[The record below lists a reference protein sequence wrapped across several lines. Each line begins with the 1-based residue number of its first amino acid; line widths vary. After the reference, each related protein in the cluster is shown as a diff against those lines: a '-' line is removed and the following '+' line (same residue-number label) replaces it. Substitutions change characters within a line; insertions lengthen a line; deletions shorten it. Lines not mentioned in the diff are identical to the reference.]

1 MEQENKKQAAF
12 DPLDMNNYK
21 IEKLPKMEKSTFEKW
36 MARVGGPLAIV
47 AFILVYWVVDISF
60 IDNLK
65 QDDFIAADKVEYS
78 QPQELIVQYDGFIK
92 GLAEKPYKKDSLV
105 VAALDVASKSDST
118 QTTINRYVG
127 AFVEAYTA
135 SGKPLAP
142 VFVNDQS
149 EADKKEDERKSIT
162 SHSSNQQVE
171 AYLVKE
177 VAKAVQKSD
186 NVRVSVSDQGEIVV
200 QVKKAPKVE
209 ESVKKAVKFIDEN
222 GWDDFLRANYA
233 MLAIFI
239 AAIILWITEPIPNY
253 LTALLVI
260 LGLVLTEVTTQ
271 KVAFATLGHPVM
283 WLNILSFVLASMLV
297 KTRVAKRL
305 ALWFVLRFGHSAS
318 GVFFSFVIINVIL
331 SAFISATTVK
341 AAILLPIFMVVAAVY
356 GASQGNRNNF
366 GRNIVLQN
374 LFQVN
379 IGASGFLTGSGAN
392 LLAAS
397 LIGGAIGLDSIGY
410 MDWFNAAFPLAIILL
425 IIGWFVGTKIIFP
438 IPKEQRRPQIEGGL
452 VKLREELNS
461 MGKMTTEEY
470 KAIAI
475 FVCVLGMWATTD
487 ILHSID
493 ATTVA
498 FIGAVVALLPGIGV
512 VKWNDV
518 DIPWHLML
526 FSAGAYAIGAG
537 LDATALPKTMVD
549 VLFNSLGVSEATP
562 FWVLYLI
569 LTGMMLF
576 SALLFQSK
584 TMRTLIF
591 VPIAIGVAQ
600 KYGYPVMSLAFP
612 VALLIEHVYVLP
624 FNSKPAALL
633 YTTNHYSWSD
643 TFKYGFTM
651 MLIGWGMIILWGE
664 TVLRWLG
671 HTNGLFF

>member
-1 MEQENKKQAAF
+1 MKEQAQQQTATF

-21 IEKLPKMEKSTFEKW
+21 IEKLPKMKKSTFEKW
-36 MARVGGPLAIV
+36 MARLGGPLAII

-65 QDDFIAADKVEYS
+65 ESDFIPAEVVVEQADGTSVTM
-78 QPQELIVQYDGFIK
+78 QPAPDK
-92 GLAEKPYKKDSLV
+92 SL
-105 VAALDVASKSDST
+105 
-118 QTTINRYVG
+118 
-127 AFVEAYTA
+127 
-135 SGKPLAP
+135 
-142 VFVNDQS
+142 
-149 EADKKEDERKSIT
+149 
-162 SHSSNQQVE
+162 
-171 AYLVKE
+171 
-177 VAKAVQKSD
+177 
-186 NVRVSVSDQGEIVV
+186 
-200 QVKKAPKVE
+200 
-209 ESVKKAVKFIDEN
+209 KKAVKFIEEN
-222 GWDDFLRANYA
+222 GFEDFTRANYA
-233 MLAIFI
+233 MLAIFL
-239 AAIILWITEPIPNY
+239 AAIILWITEAIPNY

-260 LGLVLTEVTTQ
+260 LGLVLTEVTSQ
-271 KVAFATLGHPVM
+271 KEAFAQLGHPVM

-297 KTRVAKRL
+297 KTRAARRL

-318 GVFFSFVIINVIL
+318 GVFLSFLIINVIL

-356 GASQGNRNNF
+356 GASNGKRKNF

-397 LIGGAIGLDSIGY
+397 LIGGALGITSISY
-410 MDWFNAAFPLAIILL
+410 TDWFVAAFPLALL
-425 IIGWFVGTKIIFP
+425 LLFIGWWVGTKLIFP
-438 IPKEQRRPQIEGGL
+438 IPKEERIPQIEGGL
-452 VKLREELNS
+452 AKLRLELDS
-461 MGKMTTEEY
+461 MGKMNFEEV
-470 KAIAI
+470 KSIAI
-475 FVCVLGMWATTD
+475 FVGVLALWATD
-487 ILHSID
+487 KLHGID

-498 FIGAVVALLPGIGV
+498 FIGAVIALLPGVGV

-537 LDATALPKTMVD
+537 LDATALPKSMVD
-549 VLFNSLGVSEATP
+549 VLFNSLGVTENTP
-562 FWVLYLI
+562 FWVLYLL
-569 LTGMMLF
+569 LTAMMLF

-584 TMRTLIF
+584 TMRALIF
-591 VPIAIGVAQ
+591 IPIAIGVAQ
-600 KYGYPVMSLAFP
+600 KFGYSIMSLAFP

-643 TFKYGFTM
+643 TFRFGITM
-651 MLIGWGMIILWGE
+651 MLIGWAMIILWGE

-671 HTNGLFF
+671 YTEGLFF

>member
-47 AFILVYWVVDISF
+47 AFILVYWVVDIPF

-65 QDDFIAADKVEYS
+65 QTDFIPAEEVVVAEPTDAQDAEVIDVTTTQQIAGQSAEAETTTEQSGAPTEAEEIVATEEAALQTEAA
-78 QPQELIVQYDGFIK
+78 QIEELPTTPEPIK
-92 GLAEKPYKKDSLV
+92 AEATAEKAAAKPDESL
-105 VAALDVASKSDST
+105 
-118 QTTINRYVG
+118 
-127 AFVEAYTA
+127 
-135 SGKPLAP
+135 
-142 VFVNDQS
+142 
-149 EADKKEDERKSIT
+149 
-162 SHSSNQQVE
+162 
-171 AYLVKE
+171 
-177 VAKAVQKSD
+177 
-186 NVRVSVSDQGEIVV
+186 
-200 QVKKAPKVE
+200 
-209 ESVKKAVKFIDEN
+209 KKAVKFIEEN
-222 GWDDFLRANYA
+222 GWSDFTRANYA

-260 LGLVLTEVTTQ
+260 LGIVLTEVTTQ

-305 ALWFVLRFGHSAS
+305 ALWFVLKFGHSAS

-379 IGASGFLTGSGAN
+379 IGAGGFLTGSGAH

-410 MDWFNAAFPLAIILL
+410 MDWFNAAFPLAIIQL

-498 FIGAVVALLPGIGV
+498 FIGAVIALLPGVGV

-600 KYGYPVMSLAFP
+600 KYGYEVMSLAFP

-671 HTNGLFF
+671 YTPNGLF

>member
-1 MEQENKKQAAF
+1 MFSDNPFSKTKLNQMEQDNKKQAAF

-47 AFILVYWVVDISF
+47 AFILVYWVVDIPF

-65 QDDFIAADKVEYS
+65 QSDFIPTEEV
-78 QPQELIVQYDGFIK
+78 
-92 GLAEKPYKKDSLV
+92 V
-105 VAALDVASKSDST
+105 VAEPAAAVAEPVEAVVADVAQPDVAAEGEST
-118 QTTINRYVG
+118 EPMAEGVT
-127 AFVEAYTA
+127 AEAEEA
-135 SGKPLAP
+135 AVQL
-142 VFVNDQS
+142 S
-149 EADKKEDERKSIT
+149 EAETAPTPDVVPAV
-162 SHSSNQQVE
+162 VE
-171 AYLVKE
+171 
-177 VAKAVQKSD
+177 
-186 NVRVSVSDQGEIVV
+186 
-200 QVKKAPKVE
+200 KKAAKPD
-209 ESVKKAVKFIDEN
+209 ESIKKAVKFIEDN
-222 GWDDFLRANYA
+222 GWDDFTRANYA

-239 AAIILWITEPIPNY
+239 AAIILWITESIPNY

-305 ALWFVLRFGHSAS
+305 ALWFVLKFGHSAS
-318 GVFFSFVIINVIL
+318 GVFFSFLLINVIL

-392 LLAAS
+392 LLAAA
-397 LIGGAIGLDSIGY
+397 LIGGAMGLESGSIGY
-410 MDWFNAAFPLAIILL
+410 TDWFAAAFPLAILL
-425 IIGWFVGTKIIFP
+425 LVIGWWIGVKVIFP

-452 VKLREELNS
+452 VRLREELDS

-470 KAIAI
+470 KSIAI
-475 FVCVLGMWATTD
+475 FVGVLGMWATTD
-487 ILHSID
+487 VLHTID

-498 FIGAVVALLPGIGV
+498 FIGAVVALLPGVGV

-549 VLFNSLGVSEATP
+549 VMFNSLGITEATP
-562 FWVLYLI
+562 FWVLYVL

-584 TMRTLIF
+584 TMRALIF

-600 KYGYPVMSLAFP
+600 KFGYPIMSLAFP

-651 MLIGWGMIILWGE
+651 MLIGWAMIMVWGD

-671 HTNGLFF
+671 HTPDGLFF

>member
-47 AFILVYWVVDISF
+47 AFILVYWVVDIPF

-65 QDDFIAADKVEYS
+65 QSDFIPTEEV
-78 QPQELIVQYDGFIK
+78 
-92 GLAEKPYKKDSLV
+92 V
-105 VAALDVASKSDST
+105 VAEPAAAVAEPVEAVVADVAQPD
-118 QTTINRYVG
+118 VAAEG
-127 AFVEAYTA
+127 EATEPVAEGVTA
-135 SGKPLAP
+135 EATEATVQL
-142 VFVNDQS
+142 S
-149 EADKKEDERKSIT
+149 EAETEPT
-162 SHSSNQQVE
+162 PEVVPAVVE
-171 AYLVKE
+171 
-177 VAKAVQKSD
+177 
-186 NVRVSVSDQGEIVV
+186 
-200 QVKKAPKVE
+200 KKAAKPD
-209 ESVKKAVKFIDEN
+209 ESIKKAVKFIEDN
-222 GWDDFLRANYA
+222 GWDDFTRANYA

-239 AAIILWITEPIPNY
+239 AAIILWITESIPNY

-305 ALWFVLRFGHSAS
+305 ALWFVLKFGHSAS
-318 GVFFSFVIINVIL
+318 GVFFSFLLINVIL

-392 LLAAS
+392 LLAAA
-397 LIGGAIGLDSIGY
+397 LIGGAMGLESGSIGY
-410 MDWFNAAFPLAIILL
+410 TDWFAAAFPLAILL
-425 IIGWFVGTKIIFP
+425 LVIGWWIGVKVIFP

-452 VKLREELNS
+452 VRLREELDS

-470 KAIAI
+470 KSIAI
-475 FVCVLGMWATTD
+475 FVGVLGMWATTD
-487 ILHSID
+487 VLHTID

-498 FIGAVVALLPGIGV
+498 FIGAVVALLPGVGV

-549 VLFNSLGVSEATP
+549 VMFNSLGITEATP
-562 FWVLYLI
+562 FWVLYVL

-584 TMRTLIF
+584 TMRALIF

-600 KYGYPVMSLAFP
+600 KFGYPIMSLAFP

-651 MLIGWGMIILWGE
+651 MLIGWAMIMVWGD

-671 HTNGLFF
+671 HTPDGLFF

>member
-47 AFILVYWVVDISF
+47 AFILVYWVVDIPF

-65 QDDFIAADKVEYS
+65 QSDFIPTEEV
-78 QPQELIVQYDGFIK
+78 
-92 GLAEKPYKKDSLV
+92 V
-105 VAALDVASKSDST
+105 VAEPAAAVAEPVEAVVADVA
-118 QTTINRYVG
+118 QPEVAAEG
-127 AFVEAYTA
+127 EATELVAEGVTA
-135 SGKPLAP
+135 EATVQL
-142 VFVNDQS
+142 S
-149 EADKKEDERKSIT
+149 EAETEPTPDVVPAVVEKKTAKPDESI
-162 SHSSNQQVE
+162 
-171 AYLVKE
+171 
-177 VAKAVQKSD
+177 
-186 NVRVSVSDQGEIVV
+186 
-200 QVKKAPKVE
+200 
-209 ESVKKAVKFIDEN
+209 KKAVKFIEDN
-222 GWDDFLRANYA
+222 GWDDFTRANYA

-239 AAIILWITEPIPNY
+239 AAIILWITESIPNY

-305 ALWFVLRFGHSAS
+305 ALWFVLKFGHSAS
-318 GVFFSFVIINVIL
+318 GVFFSFLLINVIL

-392 LLAAS
+392 LLAAA
-397 LIGGAIGLDSIGY
+397 LIGGAMGLESGSIGY
-410 MDWFNAAFPLAIILL
+410 TDWFAAAFPLAILL
-425 IIGWFVGTKIIFP
+425 LVIGWWIGVKVIFP

-452 VKLREELNS
+452 VRLREELDS

-470 KAIAI
+470 KSIAI
-475 FVCVLGMWATTD
+475 FVGVLGMWATTD
-487 ILHSID
+487 VLHTID

-498 FIGAVVALLPGIGV
+498 FIGAVVALLPGVGV

-549 VLFNSLGVSEATP
+549 VMFNSLGITEATP
-562 FWVLYLI
+562 FWVLYLL

-584 TMRTLIF
+584 TMRALIF

-600 KYGYPVMSLAFP
+600 KFGYPIMSLAFP

-651 MLIGWGMIILWGE
+651 MLIGWAMIMVWGD

-671 HTNGLFF
+671 HTPDGLFF

>member
-1 MEQENKKQAAF
+1 MEQDNKKQAAF

-47 AFILVYWVVDISF
+47 AFILVYWVVDIPF

-65 QDDFIAADKVEYS
+65 QSDFIPTEEV
-78 QPQELIVQYDGFIK
+78 
-92 GLAEKPYKKDSLV
+92 V
-105 VAALDVASKSDST
+105 VAEPAAAVAEPVEAVVADVAQPDVAAEGEST
-118 QTTINRYVG
+118 EPMAEGVT
-127 AFVEAYTA
+127 AEAEEA
-135 SGKPLAP
+135 AVQL
-142 VFVNDQS
+142 S
-149 EADKKEDERKSIT
+149 EAETAPTPDVVPAV
-162 SHSSNQQVE
+162 VE
-171 AYLVKE
+171 
-177 VAKAVQKSD
+177 
-186 NVRVSVSDQGEIVV
+186 
-200 QVKKAPKVE
+200 KKAAKPD
-209 ESVKKAVKFIDEN
+209 ESIKKAVKFIEDN
-222 GWDDFLRANYA
+222 GWDDFTRANYA

-239 AAIILWITEPIPNY
+239 AAIILWITESIPNY

-305 ALWFVLRFGHSAS
+305 ALWFVLKFGHSAS
-318 GVFFSFVIINVIL
+318 GVFFSFLLINVIL

-392 LLAAS
+392 LLAAA
-397 LIGGAIGLDSIGY
+397 LIGGAMGLESGSIGY
-410 MDWFNAAFPLAIILL
+410 TDWFAAAFPLAILL
-425 IIGWFVGTKIIFP
+425 LVIGWWIGVKVIFP

-452 VKLREELNS
+452 VRLREELDS

-470 KAIAI
+470 KSIAI
-475 FVCVLGMWATTD
+475 FVGVLGMWATTD
-487 ILHSID
+487 VLHTID

-498 FIGAVVALLPGIGV
+498 FIGAVVALLPGVGV

-549 VLFNSLGVSEATP
+549 VMFNSLGITEATP
-562 FWVLYLI
+562 FWVLYVL

-584 TMRTLIF
+584 TMRALIF

-600 KYGYPVMSLAFP
+600 KFGYPIMSLAFP

-651 MLIGWGMIILWGE
+651 MLIGWAMIMVWGD

-671 HTNGLFF
+671 HTPDGLFF

>member
-47 AFILVYWVVDISF
+47 AFILVYWVVDIPF

-65 QDDFIAADKVEYS
+65 QSDFIPTEEV
-78 QPQELIVQYDGFIK
+78 
-92 GLAEKPYKKDSLV
+92 V
-105 VAALDVASKSDST
+105 VAEPAAAVAEPVEAVVADVAQPD
-118 QTTINRYVG
+118 VAAEG
-127 AFVEAYTA
+127 EATELVAEGVTA
-135 SGKPLAP
+135 EAEEAAVQL
-142 VFVNDQS
+142 S
-149 EADKKEDERKSIT
+149 EAETEPT
-162 SHSSNQQVE
+162 P
-171 AYLVKE
+171 E
-177 VAKAVQKSD
+177 VVPAV
-186 NVRVSVSDQGEIVV
+186 
-200 QVKKAPKVE
+200 VKKKAAKPD
-209 ESVKKAVKFIDEN
+209 ESIKKAVKFIEDN
-222 GWDDFLRANYA
+222 GWDDFTRANYA

-239 AAIILWITEPIPNY
+239 AAIILWITESIPNY

-305 ALWFVLRFGHSAS
+305 ALWFVLKFGHSAS
-318 GVFFSFVIINVIL
+318 GVFFSFLLINVIL

-392 LLAAS
+392 LLAAA
-397 LIGGAIGLDSIGY
+397 LIGGAMGLESGSIGY
-410 MDWFNAAFPLAIILL
+410 TDWFAAAFPLAILL
-425 IIGWFVGTKIIFP
+425 LVIGWWIGVKVIFP

-452 VKLREELNS
+452 VRLREELDS

-470 KAIAI
+470 KSIAI
-475 FVCVLGMWATTD
+475 FVGVLGMWATTD
-487 ILHSID
+487 VLHTID

-498 FIGAVVALLPGIGV
+498 FIGAVVALLPGVGV

-549 VLFNSLGVSEATP
+549 VMFNSLGITEATP
-562 FWVLYLI
+562 FWVLYLL

-584 TMRTLIF
+584 TMRALIF

-600 KYGYPVMSLAFP
+600 KFGYPIMSLAFP

-651 MLIGWGMIILWGE
+651 MLIGWVMIMVWGD

-671 HTNGLFF
+671 HTPDGLFF

>member
-1 MEQENKKQAAF
+1 MKEQAQQQTATF

-21 IEKLPKMEKSTFEKW
+21 IEKLPKMKKSTFEKW
-36 MARVGGPLAIV
+36 MARLGGPLAII

-65 QDDFIAADKVEYS
+65 EGDFIPTEVVVEQADGTSVTM
-78 QPQELIVQYDGFIK
+78 QPAPDK
-92 GLAEKPYKKDSLV
+92 SL
-105 VAALDVASKSDST
+105 
-118 QTTINRYVG
+118 
-127 AFVEAYTA
+127 
-135 SGKPLAP
+135 
-142 VFVNDQS
+142 
-149 EADKKEDERKSIT
+149 
-162 SHSSNQQVE
+162 
-171 AYLVKE
+171 
-177 VAKAVQKSD
+177 
-186 NVRVSVSDQGEIVV
+186 
-200 QVKKAPKVE
+200 
-209 ESVKKAVKFIDEN
+209 KKAVKFIEEN
-222 GWDDFLRANYA
+222 GFEDFTRANYA
-233 MLAIFI
+233 MLAIFL
-239 AAIILWITEPIPNY
+239 AAIILWITEAIPNY

-260 LGLVLTEVTTQ
+260 LGLVLTEVTSQ
-271 KVAFATLGHPVM
+271 KEAFAQLGHPVM

-297 KTRVAKRL
+297 KTRAARRL

-318 GVFFSFVIINVIL
+318 GVFLSFLIINVIL

-356 GASQGNRNNF
+356 GASNGKRNNF

-397 LIGGAIGLDSIGY
+397 LIGGALGITSISY
-410 MDWFNAAFPLAIILL
+410 TDWFVAAFPLALL
-425 IIGWFVGTKIIFP
+425 LLFVGWWVGTKLIFP
-438 IPKEQRRPQIEGGL
+438 IPKEERIPQIEGGL
-452 VKLREELNS
+452 AKLRVELDS
-461 MGKMTTEEY
+461 MGKMNFEEV
-470 KAIAI
+470 KSIII
-475 FVCVLGMWATTD
+475 FVGVLALWATD
-487 ILHSID
+487 KLHGID

-498 FIGAVVALLPGIGV
+498 FIGAVIALLPGVGV

-537 LDATALPKTMVD
+537 LDATALPKSMVD
-549 VLFNSLGVSEATP
+549 VLFNSLGVTENTP
-562 FWVLYLI
+562 FWVLYLL
-569 LTGMMLF
+569 LTAMMLF

-584 TMRTLIF
+584 TMRALIF
-591 VPIAIGVAQ
+591 IPIAIGVAQ
-600 KYGYPVMSLAFP
+600 KFGYPIMSLAFP

-643 TFKYGFTM
+643 TFRFGITM
-651 MLIGWGMIILWGE
+651 MLIGWAMIILWGE

-671 HTNGLFF
+671 YTEGLFF

>member
-1 MEQENKKQAAF
+1 MTQDIKQEAQQF

-21 IEKLPKMEKSTFEKW
+21 IEKLPKMEKSSFEKW
-36 MARVGGPLAIV
+36 MARLGGPLAIL
-47 AFILVYWVVDISF
+47 AFILVYWVVDIPF

-65 QDDFIAADKVEYS
+65 ESDFI
-78 QPQELIVQYDGFIK
+78 P
-92 GLAEKPYKKDSLV
+92 
-105 VAALDVASKSDST
+105 T
-118 QTTINRYVG
+118 
-127 AFVEAYTA
+127 
-135 SGKPLAP
+135 
-142 VFVNDQS
+142 
-149 EADKKEDERKSIT
+149 
-162 SHSSNQQVE
+162 
-171 AYLVKE
+171 
-177 VAKAVQKSD
+177 
-186 NVRVSVSDQGEIVV
+186 EIVTENADGTISV
-200 QVKKAPKVE
+200 EQPAPAQNVKKA
-209 ESVKKAVKFIDEN
+209 AKFIQN
-222 GWDDFLRANYA
+222 RGFDDFTRANYA
-233 MLAIFI
+233 MLAIFL
-239 AAIILWITEPIPNY
+239 AAIILWITESVPNY

-260 LGLVLTEVTTQ
+260 LGLVLTEVTSQ
-271 KVAFATLGHPVM
+271 KEAFAQLGHPVM

-297 KTRVAKRL
+297 KTRAAKRL
-305 ALWFVLRFGHSAS
+305 ALWFVLKFGHSAS
-318 GVFFSFVIINVIL
+318 GVFFSFLVINVVL

-356 GASQGNRNNF
+356 GASNGNRNNF

-397 LIGGAIGLDSIGY
+397 LIGGALGITSISY
-410 MDWFNAAFPLAIILL
+410 SDWFAAAFPLAIILL
-425 IIGWFVGTKIIFP
+425 FIGWFVGVKLIFP
-438 IPKEQRRPQIEGGL
+438 IPKEQRKPQIEGGL
-452 VKLREELNS
+452 AKLREELDA
-461 MGKMTTEEY
+461 MGKMNIEEW
-470 KAIAI
+470 KSIAI
-475 FVCVLGMWATTD
+475 FVGVLAMWATD
-487 ILHSID
+487 KLHGID

-498 FIGAVVALLPGIGV
+498 FIGAVIALLPGVGV

-537 LDATALPKTMVD
+537 LDATALPKSMVD
-549 VLFNSLGVSEATP
+549 VMFNSLGVTENTP
-562 FWVLYLI
+562 FWVLYLL

-584 TMRTLIF
+584 TMRALIF

-600 KYGYPVMSLAFP
+600 KFGYPIMSLAFP

-643 TFKYGFTM
+643 TFRFGITM
-651 MLIGWGMIILWGE
+651 MLIGWAMIILWGE

-671 HTNGLFF
+671 YTEGLFF

>member
-47 AFILVYWVVDISF
+47 AFILVYWVVDIPF

-65 QDDFIAADKVEYS
+65 QSDFIPTEEV
-78 QPQELIVQYDGFIK
+78 
-92 GLAEKPYKKDSLV
+92 V
-105 VAALDVASKSDST
+105 VAEPAAAVAEPVEAVVADVAQPDVAAEGEATEATVQLSE
-118 QTTINRYVG
+118 
-127 AFVEAYTA
+127 VETA
-135 SGKPLAP
+135 PTPEVVPA
-142 VFVNDQS
+142 V
-149 EADKKEDERKSIT
+149 
-162 SHSSNQQVE
+162 VE
-171 AYLVKE
+171 
-177 VAKAVQKSD
+177 
-186 NVRVSVSDQGEIVV
+186 
-200 QVKKAPKVE
+200 KKAAKPD
-209 ESVKKAVKFIDEN
+209 ESIKKAVKFIEDN
-222 GWDDFLRANYA
+222 GWDDFTRANYA

-239 AAIILWITEPIPNY
+239 AAIILWITESIPNY

-305 ALWFVLRFGHSAS
+305 ALWFVLKFGHSAS
-318 GVFFSFVIINVIL
+318 GVFFSFLLINVIL

-392 LLAAS
+392 LLAAA
-397 LIGGAIGLDSIGY
+397 LIGGAMGLESGSIGY
-410 MDWFNAAFPLAIILL
+410 TDWFAAAFPLAILL
-425 IIGWFVGTKIIFP
+425 LVIGWWIGVKVIFP

-452 VKLREELNS
+452 VRLREELDS

-470 KAIAI
+470 KSIAI
-475 FVCVLGMWATTD
+475 FVGVLGMWATTD
-487 ILHSID
+487 VLHSID

-498 FIGAVVALLPGIGV
+498 FIGAVVALLPGVGV

-549 VLFNSLGVSEATP
+549 VMFNSLGITEATP
-562 FWVLYLI
+562 FWVLYLL

-584 TMRTLIF
+584 TMRALIF

-600 KYGYPVMSLAFP
+600 KFGYPIMSLAFP

-651 MLIGWGMIILWGE
+651 MLIGWAMIMVWGD

-671 HTNGLFF
+671 HTPDGLFF

>member
-1 MEQENKKQAAF
+1 MEQENKKPVAF

-47 AFILVYWVVDISF
+47 AFILVYWVVDIPF

-65 QDDFIAADKVEYS
+65 QSDFIPTEEV
-78 QPQELIVQYDGFIK
+78 
-92 GLAEKPYKKDSLV
+92 V
-105 VAALDVASKSDST
+105 VAEPAAAVAESVEAVVADVAQPD
-118 QTTINRYVG
+118 VAAEG
-127 AFVEAYTA
+127 EATELVAEGVTA
-135 SGKPLAP
+135 EAEEAAVQL
-142 VFVNDQS
+142 S
-149 EADKKEDERKSIT
+149 EAETEPT
-162 SHSSNQQVE
+162 PEVVPAVVE
-171 AYLVKE
+171 
-177 VAKAVQKSD
+177 
-186 NVRVSVSDQGEIVV
+186 
-200 QVKKAPKVE
+200 KKAAKPD
-209 ESVKKAVKFIDEN
+209 ESIKKAVKFIEDN
-222 GWDDFLRANYA
+222 GWDDFTRANYA

-239 AAIILWITEPIPNY
+239 AAIILWITESIPNY

-305 ALWFVLRFGHSAS
+305 ALWFVLKFGHSAS
-318 GVFFSFVIINVIL
+318 GVFFSFLLINVIL

-392 LLAAS
+392 LLAAA
-397 LIGGAIGLDSIGY
+397 LIGGAMGLESGSIGY
-410 MDWFNAAFPLAIILL
+410 TDWFAAAFPLSILL
-425 IIGWFVGTKIIFP
+425 LVIGWWIGVKVIFP

-452 VKLREELNS
+452 VRLREELDS

-470 KAIAI
+470 KSIAI
-475 FVCVLGMWATTD
+475 FVGVLGMWATTD
-487 ILHSID
+487 VLHTID

-498 FIGAVVALLPGIGV
+498 FIGAVVALLPGVGV

-549 VLFNSLGVSEATP
+549 VMFNSLGITEATP
-562 FWVLYLI
+562 FWVLYLL

-584 TMRTLIF
+584 TMRALIF

-600 KYGYPVMSLAFP
+600 KFGYPIMSLAFP

-651 MLIGWGMIILWGE
+651 MLIGWAMIMVWGD

-671 HTNGLFF
+671 HTPDGLFF

>member
-1 MEQENKKQAAF
+1 
-12 DPLDMNNYK
+12 
-21 IEKLPKMEKSTFEKW
+21 

-47 AFILVYWVVDISF
+47 AFILVYWVVDIPF

-65 QDDFIAADKVEYS
+65 QSDFIPTEEV
-78 QPQELIVQYDGFIK
+78 
-92 GLAEKPYKKDSLV
+92 V
-105 VAALDVASKSDST
+105 VAEPAAVVAEPVEAVVADVAQPDVAAEGEAAELVAEGVT
-118 QTTINRYVG
+118 AEAETEPTPEVVL
-127 AFVEAYTA
+127 AVVE
-135 SGKPLAP
+135 
-142 VFVNDQS
+142 
-149 EADKKEDERKSIT
+149 
-162 SHSSNQQVE
+162 
-171 AYLVKE
+171 
-177 VAKAVQKSD
+177 
-186 NVRVSVSDQGEIVV
+186 
-200 QVKKAPKVE
+200 KKAAKPD
-209 ESVKKAVKFIDEN
+209 ESIKKAVKFIEDN
-222 GWDDFLRANYA
+222 GWDDFTRANYA

-239 AAIILWITEPIPNY
+239 AAIILWITESIPNY

-305 ALWFVLRFGHSAS
+305 ALWFVLKFGHSAS
-318 GVFFSFVIINVIL
+318 GVFFSFLLINVIL

-392 LLAAS
+392 LLAAA
-397 LIGGAIGLDSIGY
+397 LIGGAMGLESGSIGY
-410 MDWFNAAFPLAIILL
+410 TDWFAAAFPLAILL
-425 IIGWFVGTKIIFP
+425 LVIGWWIGVKVIFP

-452 VKLREELNS
+452 VRLREELDS

-470 KAIAI
+470 KSIAI
-475 FVCVLGMWATTD
+475 FVGVLGMWATTD
-487 ILHSID
+487 VLHTID

-498 FIGAVVALLPGIGV
+498 FIGAVVALLPGVGV

-549 VLFNSLGVSEATP
+549 VMFNSLGITEATP
-562 FWVLYLI
+562 FWVLYLL

-584 TMRTLIF
+584 TMRALIF

-600 KYGYPVMSLAFP
+600 KFGYPIMSLAFP

-651 MLIGWGMIILWGE
+651 MLIGWVMIMVWGD

-671 HTNGLFF
+671 HTPDGLFF

>member
-1 MEQENKKQAAF
+1 MEQDNKKQAAF

-47 AFILVYWVVDISF
+47 AFILVYWVVDIPF

-65 QDDFIAADKVEYS
+65 QSDFIPTEEV
-78 QPQELIVQYDGFIK
+78 
-92 GLAEKPYKKDSLV
+92 V
-105 VAALDVASKSDST
+105 VAEPAAAVAEPVEAVVADVAQVD
-118 QTTINRYVG
+118 VAAEG
-127 AFVEAYTA
+127 EATEPVAEGVTA
-135 SGKPLAP
+135 EAEEATEQL
-142 VFVNDQS
+142 S
-149 EADKKEDERKSIT
+149 EAETEPTPDVVPAV
-162 SHSSNQQVE
+162 VE
-171 AYLVKE
+171 
-177 VAKAVQKSD
+177 
-186 NVRVSVSDQGEIVV
+186 
-200 QVKKAPKVE
+200 KKAAKPD
-209 ESVKKAVKFIDEN
+209 ESIKKAVKFIEDN
-222 GWDDFLRANYA
+222 GWDDFTRANYA

-239 AAIILWITEPIPNY
+239 AAIILWITESIPNY

-305 ALWFVLRFGHSAS
+305 ALWFVLKFGHSAS
-318 GVFFSFVIINVIL
+318 GVFFSFLLINVIL

-392 LLAAS
+392 LLAAA
-397 LIGGAIGLDSIGY
+397 LIGGAMGLESGSIGY
-410 MDWFNAAFPLAIILL
+410 TDWFAAAFPLAILL
-425 IIGWFVGTKIIFP
+425 LVIGWWIGVKVIFP

-452 VKLREELNS
+452 VRLREELDS

-470 KAIAI
+470 KSIAI
-475 FVCVLGMWATTD
+475 FVGVLGMWATTD
-487 ILHSID
+487 VLHTID

-498 FIGAVVALLPGIGV
+498 FIGAVVALLPGVGV

-549 VLFNSLGVSEATP
+549 VMFNSLGITEATP
-562 FWVLYLI
+562 FWVLYLL

-584 TMRTLIF
+584 TMRALIF

-600 KYGYPVMSLAFP
+600 KFGYPIMSLAFP

-651 MLIGWGMIILWGE
+651 MLIGWAMIMVWGD

-671 HTNGLFF
+671 HTPDGLFF

>member
-21 IEKLPKMEKSTFEKW
+21 IEKLPKMQKSTFERW

-47 AFILVYWVVDISF
+47 AFVLVYWVVDIPF

-65 QDDFIAADKVEYS
+65 QTDFIPAEEVVVAEATTDSAEVEATADVEAADATEVVDITTHSADLSAEEVAEGEAIEQTPQTDAAQLELEQASTAPAKAEVE
-78 QPQELIVQYDGFIK
+78 
-92 GLAEKPYKKDSLV
+92 AEK
-105 VAALDVASKSDST
+105 AAA
-118 QTTINRYVG
+118 
-127 AFVEAYTA
+127 
-135 SGKPLAP
+135 KP
-142 VFVNDQS
+142 
-149 EADKKEDERKSIT
+149 DESI
-162 SHSSNQQVE
+162 
-171 AYLVKE
+171 
-177 VAKAVQKSD
+177 
-186 NVRVSVSDQGEIVV
+186 
-200 QVKKAPKVE
+200 
-209 ESVKKAVKFIDEN
+209 KKAVKFIEEN
-222 GWDDFLRANYA
+222 GWGDFTRANYA

-305 ALWFVLRFGHSAS
+305 ALWFVLKFGHSAS
-318 GVFFSFVIINVIL
+318 GVFFSFILINVIL

-397 LIGGAIGLDSIGY
+397 LIGGALGLESGSVGY

-438 IPKEQRRPQIEGGL
+438 IPKEQRKPQIEGGL
-452 VKLREELNS
+452 VRLREELDS

-475 FVCVLGMWATTD
+475 FVGVLGMWATTD

-498 FIGAVVALLPGIGV
+498 FIGAVIALLPGVGV

-562 FWVLYLI
+562 FWVLYLV
-569 LTGMMLF
+569 LTGMMIL

-584 TMRTLIF
+584 TMRALIF

-643 TFKYGFTM
+643 TFKYGITM
-651 MLIGWGMIILWGE
+651 ILIGWGMIILWGD

-671 HTNGLFF
+671 HTPDGLFF